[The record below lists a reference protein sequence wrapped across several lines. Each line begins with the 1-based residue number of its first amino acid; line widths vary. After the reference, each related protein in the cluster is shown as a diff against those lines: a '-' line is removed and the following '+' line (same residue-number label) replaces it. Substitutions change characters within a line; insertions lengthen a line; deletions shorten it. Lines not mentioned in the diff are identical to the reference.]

1 MRHTSK
7 VEVWLFAAILY
18 VVGVLAAGGNRWIG
32 GPVLLVL
39 LLIALPQ
46 EYVTAPE
53 ALRVRAGL
61 TRWAIPY
68 GAITFVGESSLGPVL
83 GKRVA
88 VRIGRDSEI
97 LLAPDDPGAFFADV
111 AAHAPHLRRR
121 GASLVAA

>member
-1 MRHTSK
+1 
-7 VEVWLFAAILY
+7 
-18 VVGVLAAGGNRWIG
+18 
-32 GPVLLVL
+32 VLLVL

-68 GAITFVGESSLGPVL
+68 AAITFVGESSLGPVL

-111 AAHAPHLRRR
+111 AAHAPHLMRR
-121 GASLVAA
+121 GGALVAG